1 MQQVAGADLGEQ
13 LLLDDRLEGTPGLM
27 QALVDGRHAQ
37 LQAEP
42 VGEELLDAAT
52 RQAHAQ

>member
-13 LLLDDRLEGTPGLM
+13 LFLDRWVDGQPGLM
-27 QALVDGRHAQ
+27 PALVDGRYAQ

-42 VGEELLDAAT
+42 VGEVRLDLPT
-52 RQAHAQ
+52 RQAQ